1 MLIWGHDALKEK
13 NNFQSLLLEIA
24 DEKITHNKGRLCTSQ
39 LRTNYFD
46 FEESIDFTKK
56 LIEMNRL

>member
-1 MLIWGHDALKEK
+1 MLIWGHDALEEK

-24 DEKITHNKGRLCTSQ
+24 DEKITYNKGRQ

-46 FEESIDFTKK
+46 FKESIDFTKK
-56 LIEMNRL
+56 LIEMNKL